1 METYVARNKELGR
14 ELARVR
20 DLAGLTQAQLAERLS
35 MSQTVVS
42 RSESGE
48 RRLKSA
54 ELKRLAEAIG
64 TEEACGLETRR
75 SRQWKALKRPP
86 LGHPDHDLLWK
97 AELVLR
103 ELETLREKPDIAQA
117 FARRIRV
124 FCEEIK
130 TAVEKLLRRTC
141 SVVFI
146 GKIGVGK
153 TSAICHIADLVVTGS
168 GSPRPSPALD
178 VGAGRT
184 TLCEVHV
191 RTGRTSIV
199 IDPCT
204 DEEIRD
210 HVAEFAEKI
219 LGATKG
225 EGHKGTAQGGQIMSR
240 EVERVIRNMAD
251 LRRRRRTDG
260 AQPLDPA
267 RELAQQV
274 IAEEQGRGKSDRELA
289 LRLQYEVLTRMR
301 LGSRQR
307 RELRW
312 DEVAGADPLQWLK
325 SEFHRV
331 NYGRNPG
338 RRHPE
343 TGLRV
348 RR

>member
-1 METYVARNKELGR
+1 MESDVARNKELGR

-64 TEEACGLETRR
+64 TEEARGLETRR

-103 ELETLREKPDIAQA
+103 ELETLGEKPDIAQA

-153 TSAICHIADLVVTGS
+153 DIGDLPHRRSRGPPVLARHGGSRARRGSWKNDSVRGTSQNRADQYRDRPPARTRRSVTMWRNSRKRYLVR
-168 GSPRPSPALD
+168 PR
-178 VGAGRT
+178 
-184 TLCEVHV
+184 
-191 RTGRTSIV
+191 
-199 IDPCT
+199 
-204 DEEIRD
+204 
-210 HVAEFAEKI
+210 EK
-219 LGATKG
+219 ATK
-225 EGHKGTAQGGQIMSR
+225 EPHKAVRSCH
-240 EVERVIRNMAD
+240 
-251 LRRRRRTDG
+251 
-260 AQPLDPA
+260 
-267 RELAQQV
+267 
-274 IAEEQGRGKSDRELA
+274 GRSS
-289 LRLQYEVLTRMR
+289 V
-301 LGSRQR
+301 
-307 RELRW
+307 
-312 DEVAGADPLQWLK
+312 
-325 SEFHRV
+325 
-331 NYGRNPG
+331 
-338 RRHPE
+338 
-343 TGLRV
+343 
-348 RR
+348 